1 MLAIRKIGATNVYR
15 AIVTTIPCDSKY
27 KSFKY
32 RKGSVK
38 ETVAEREN
46 RKYWDS
52 RQSSLRK
59 AYGDRLPKGYY
70 QKRAQMAEEQSM
82 WENMTAEERESL
94 NEIDR
99 GKMEKFDTRRDWIAS
114 KRSNLKRPSTKFTLP
129 GLDSNILIG
138 CSGAGDSKDFIQKT
152 NEEYHQY
159 ENIEIFMKKFD
170 QSVGSRVKTKTGK
183 KNQKLKRPSLTIYPI
198 EANPSYSQIT
208 VDSLNIDDRLKTGL
222 TEMGI
227 TKLSKVQSL
236 MLDRYYSHD
245 GDIMAVSETG
255 SGKTL
260 AYLLI
265 ALGRF

>member
-1 MLAIRKIGATNVYR
+1 MLTIRKIGATNVYR
-15 AIVTTIPCDSKY
+15 ALVTTFPCESKY

-32 RKGSVK
+32 RKGSVP

-52 RQSSLRK
+52 RKSSLRK
-59 AYGDRLPKGYY
+59 EYGDRLPKGYY

-82 WENMTAEERESL
+82 WENMNAEERESL
-94 NEIDR
+94 NEMDR
-99 GKMEKFDTRRDWIAS
+99 AKTETFETRRDWIAS
-114 KRSNLKRPSTKFTLP
+114 KRSNLKRPSPKFTLP

-138 CSGAGDSKDFIQKT
+138 CSGAGDSKDFVQKN

-159 ENIEIFMKKFD
+159 ENVEIFTKKFD
-170 QSVGSRVKTKTGK
+170 QSVNKNIKTKSGK

-198 EANPSYSQIT
+198 ETNPSSSQIT
-208 VDSLNIDDRLKTGL
+208 VESLNIDARVKMGL
-222 TEMGI
+222 VEMGI
-227 TKLSKVQSL
+227 TKLSKIQSL
-236 MLDRYYSHD
+236 MLDRYYSHN
-245 GDIMAVSETG
+245 GDILAVSETG

-260 AYLLI
+260 AYLMI